1 MNVKTIFTK
10 AHIPEELAQAW
21 LQHLRDFD
29 TAHPGCHFEVG
40 VDGPEA
46 SIADMIKMT
55 RVEPGL
61 TFAKIWQR
69 AGTKWTPGDEP

>member
-1 MNVKTIFTK
+1 V
-10 AHIPEELAQAW
+10 PEELQQAW

-40 VDGPEA
+40 IDGPEA
-46 SIADMIKMT
+46 TSAERI

-61 TFAKIWQR
+61 TFTKIFER
-69 AGTKWTPGDEP
+69 TKWQKPPE

>member
-1 MNVKTIFTK
+1 MAEPVKIFTV
-10 AHIPEELAQAW
+10 AHVPGDLQQAW

-40 VDGPEA
+40 IDGPEA
-46 SIADMIKMT
+46 TTAEMIKRI

-61 TFAKIWQR
+61 TFTKIFER
-69 AGTKWTPGDEP
+69 TKWQKPPE